1 MMDPI
6 GIKAGTVG
14 DRRLVQ
20 VDAAKA
26 PEPVQPVKAEARA
39 TPAPAATQL
48 TGSMAASAPVD
59 TDRVARIKKAIADG
73 RFPTVP
79 ATIADRLLALKME
92 WNPNGEA

>member
-14 DRRLVQ
+14 DRRLVR

-26 PEPVQPVKAEARA
+26 TQAPEPVKAEAQ
-39 TPAPAATQL
+39 PAAGATQL
-48 TGSMAASAPVD
+48 SSEMAAKPPVD
-59 TDRVARIKKAIADG
+59 ADRVARIKKAIADG
-73 RFPTVP
+73 KFPTVP

-92 WNPNGEA
+92 WNPNDKA

>member
-6 GIKAGTVG
+6 SIKAGLVG
-14 DRRLVQ
+14 DRRLVR

-26 PEPVQPVKAEARA
+26 AQAPVPVKSEAQ
-39 TPAPAATQL
+39 PAASSATQL
-48 TGSMAASAPVD
+48 SSEMAAKPPVD

-73 RFPTVP
+73 KFPTVP

-92 WNPNGEA
+92 WNPNDKA